1 MKKQQLP
8 NFNKKFKIWKAC
20 GDALRPNLDYV
31 VFQNG
36 YAYTSDAHIIVKIGL
51 TDLTGL
57 EPESAGRLNGFCI
70 HKDCYRMIA
79 GQPIMDINTGENAS
93 INFGEFEINLQT
105 IEAVN
110 PPNFERIFVKQ
121 VEKHPIEKIGISGKF
136 FGNLID
142 AIGCSNI
149 RMDFSNEM
157 SQIIV
162 TPILDE
168 YIDVKGLIMPV
179 CIY

>member
-1 MKKQQLP
+1 
-8 NFNKKFKIWKAC
+8 
-20 GDALRPNLDYV
+20 
-31 VFQNG
+31 
-36 YAYTSDAHIIVKIGL
+36 
-51 TDLTGL
+51 
-57 EPESAGRLNGFCI
+57 
-70 HKDCYRMIA
+70 MIA